1 MRNPTTSLLPVLA
14 ALFALDVLGMPEDVA
29 AQDSCTVCQDR
40 EEEGKPPKC
49 VPTLEGMGYDS
60 CRVVVTPV
68 GKQKCRM
75 SSTEPDCEVGLA
87 FALDGRAVDVGSGVA
102 TAAAGRADIPRW
114 QQLVVPVGETLP
126 AMARSACTGA
136 VIRRR
141 YTAAS
146 IAELRA
152 GLRRVTV

>member
-1 MRNPTTSLLPVLA
+1 MRSPTTSLLPVLS
-14 ALFALDVLGMPEDVA
+14 ALFALGVLGMLEGIA
-29 AQDSCTVCQDR
+29 AQSCTVCEDR
-40 EEEGKPPKC
+40 EKEGKPPKC

-68 GKQKCRM
+68 GEKKCRM
-75 SSTEPDCEVGLA
+75 SSDTPDCEAGVS
-87 FALDGRAVDVGSGVA
+87 FALDGRAVDVGSGIA
-102 TAAAGRADIPRW
+102 TAAVARAEIPRW
-114 QQLVVPVGETLP
+114 QQLIVPVAETLP
-126 AMARSACTGA
+126 AVARQACTGA